1 MVPTYGCNS
10 SFQRVACH
18 KNTSVWALHYTRYLI
33 LSPILQ
39 ANTLPPEKLVIF
51 GLVQHSKK
59 NFFLFRKISVIS
71 PVSELFIYRNI
82 QNLKFGNVLKDTHN
96 GIFKNFFY
104 SAMGWGLKTL
114 MRLVGYS
121 MYINLQVHKTYRK
134 YSSSNCTSHME
145 RKALVL
151 TRLDMFMIRFHKLR
165 CKRSRSRRSFQ
176 LEPEAIF
183 SGYFFFDLL

>member
-1 MVPTYGCNS
+1 MAVIHLFKEWHAIRTRLCGLYTTHDL
-10 SFQRVACH
+10 SFYPLYR
-18 KNTSVWALHYTRYLI
+18 LI
-33 LSPILQ
+33 LYPRK
-39 ANTLPPEKLVIF
+39 TGYTVF
-51 GLVQHSKK
+51 GWVQHSKK
-59 NFFLFRKISVIS
+59 NVLLFLEITVIS

-82 QNLKFGNVLKDTHN
+82 QHLKFGNVLKDTHN

-145 RKALVL
+145 RKALIL

-165 CKRSRSRRSFQ
+165 CKRSRSRRSF
-176 LEPEAIF
+176 
-183 SGYFFFDLL
+183 